1 MADGPIGMSGGKGPP
16 PGGNDAGEAMTE
28 GRLEPKRC
36 SFCGK
41 SEQEP
46 FNLIIIFHATP
57 VCGICVNAMGRA
69 MQKEQYHRTAHKGAG
84 SMLRVIR

>member
-1 MADGPIGMSGGKGPP
+1 
-16 PGGNDAGEAMTE
+16 MTE

-57 VCGICVNAMGRA
+57 VCGICVNAMGHA
-69 MQKEQYHRTAHKGAG
+69 MQKEQYHRTAHKARLEQAKALGYPASRWRMG
-84 SMLRVIR
+84 L